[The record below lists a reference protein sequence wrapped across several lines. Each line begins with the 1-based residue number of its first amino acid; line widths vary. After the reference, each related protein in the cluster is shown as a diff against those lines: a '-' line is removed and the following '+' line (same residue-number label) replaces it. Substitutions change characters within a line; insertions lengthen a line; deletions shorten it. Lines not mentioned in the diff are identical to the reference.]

1 MRVSDFQNAMKR
13 PGQKW
18 QRKARE
24 NSKAMTAQWDHHA
37 GNTLLSLL
45 ICQYGFF
52 VQLTLLRLI
61 VFIKFG
67 ETRSVTLLKKLHVQY
82 ITFKKHFRKP
92 KEKRLLFMKRK
103 FMNKHPT
110 GDI

>member
-52 VQLTLLRLI
+52 VQL
-61 VFIKFG
+61 
-67 ETRSVTLLKKLHVQY
+67 KKLHVQY

-92 KEKRLLFMKRK
+92 KEKRLLFMKCK